1 MSGDNNED
9 DKQSSEGNGG
19 PSGINNKVSNE
30 TKGKVR
36 NTMLL
41 SFGDEMEEEDEFSV
55 VLKGKGKSAHDLL
68 DDEKLSKETAID
80 TSKFGGQSGS
90 STTTT
95 TGFRKKKTKK
105 ENVPE
110 RFDDEEEDL
119 QKLVDESKARENE
132 EKLKNLKDEI
142 RKMQKEYKK
151 SLRQLLP
158 EEEEVKSETVKEYY
172 NTKLKFKDKTKN
184 IHKLKDPRREEQT
197 MEMLSQFRNKL
208 HELSTKKVMSERRC
222 GDEVK
227 KVEEE
232 KKEEPKPMEEEN
244 KEERIQMPNLDWEAE
259 DLPDEE
265 WMVHKFVAPA
275 PDPNVTRAK
284 DANLKDESEDWY
296 DLSDPRNK
304 INVRKR
310 MKLDNEE

>member
-9 DKQSSEGNGG
+9 HKESSEKNGE
-19 PSGINNKVSNE
+19 PSGINNKGANE

-41 SFGDEMEEEDEFSV
+41 SFGDEMEEEDEFST

-68 DDEKLSKETAID
+68 NDEKLSKETAID
-80 TSKFGGQSGS
+80 TSKFGGQPGS
-90 STTTT
+90 STTT
-95 TGFRKKKTKK
+95 TGFRKKKPKK
-105 ENVPE
+105 EKVAE
-110 RFDDEEEDL
+110 KLDDEEEDL
-119 QKLVDESKARENE
+119 HKLVDESKARENE
-132 EKLKNLKDEI
+132 EKLKSLKDEI

-151 SLRQLLP
+151 SLRQQQA
-158 EEEEVKSETVKEYY
+158 EEEEEKSETVKEYY
-172 NTKLKFKDKTKN
+172 STKLKFKDKTKN

-208 HELSTKKVMSERRC
+208 HELSIKKVMSEKRC
-222 GDEVK
+222 ADEVK
-227 KVEEE
+227 KEEE

-310 MKLDNEE
+310 MKLDDEE